1 MTQSHEPIFHFDDNG
16 ELAGIVDPE
25 TAEWEARRLA
35 AQLVACAGRD
45 PESIRNIILKNI
57 NDASDVNKIVNMFIA
72 LHRLTD
78 VLGELLGGEYNPATT
93 ELRQAH
99 VNWLLGTGDQDQP
112 PGKRS
117 S

>member
-1 MTQSHEPIFHFDDNG
+1 MSNPEEPIFSFDDNG
-16 ELAGIVDPE
+16 ELTGILDPE
-25 TAEWEARRLA
+25 TAQWAARRLA

-57 NDASDVNKIVNMFIA
+57 NDATDVNKIVNMFIA

-78 VLGELLGGEYNPATT
+78 VIGDLLGGMYSESTT
-93 ELRQAH
+93 EVRQAH